1 MCAKAGPSRTGIDY
15 LVKADHDGS
24 HMCPEHLMS
33 ACLRPIMLRQRR
45 GRRVH
50 AHAAEGLSRVARGN
64 FVTAVPCSVEG
75 GPRNRKVAGAR
86 ALPCSYLENR
96 AGHVS
101 RRAMRE
107 THIRVPFERV
117 VALVVERCVAWA
129 STGFRLIAAGAT
141 RRQSRAFA
149 HKHHAKTARPYQKE
163 LQRFICGES
172 TKGRVDHRHW
182 QCMPYKGFVPPPRRK
197 GRHTRRDAPLR
208 ALEALL
214 RVCVV

>member
-1 MCAKAGPSRTGIDY
+1 MHSPIGVEMALQIARPIGRPCLPAPPQNYPGNSRMRAKAGPSRTGIDY

-24 HMCPEHLMS
+24 HMRPEHLMS
-33 ACLRPIMLRQRR
+33 AWLRPIMLRQRR

-75 GPRNRKVAGAR
+75 RPRNRKVAGAR
-86 ALPCSYLENR
+86 ALPCSHLENR

-129 STGFRLIAAGAT
+129 SAGFRLIAAGSDPQAVPGL
-141 RRQSRAFA
+141 RKQAPRKEGPPVSEGA
-149 HKHHAKTARPYQKE
+149 AKVH
-163 LQRFICGES
+163 L
-172 TKGRVDHRHW
+172 W
-182 QCMPYKGFVPPPRRK
+182 
-197 GRHTRRDAPLR
+197 
-208 ALEALL
+208 
-214 RVCVV
+214 